1 VNDLFIHFANLKH
14 CYWAQGLRGPIR
26 TFKPTF
32 SPQRGLQG
40 ALLYE
45 GLVVHAVYVPYDS
58 ISLRPL
64 KVPLKPSIRNCHP
77 FGTAFHSDWLRN
89 NPKGPHAP
97 FGPLGPLD
105 PLGVGGGGGVG
116 WGAPMRASRNQ
127 WRLESLVAERI
138 YSERLNW
145 VGGMRVAYTLFI
157 DKFST

>member
-1 VNDLFIHFANLKH
+1 MPTFALYEVNDLFIHFANLKH

-64 KVPLKPSIRNCHP
+64 KVPLKPSTRNCHP

-97 FGPLGPLD
+97 FGPLGPLT

-116 WGAPMRASRNQ
+116 CPDEGVTESMASR
-127 WRLESLVAERI
+127 EF
-138 YSERLNW
+138 
-145 VGGMRVAYTLFI
+145 GGGTDILGE
-157 DKFST
+157 T